1 MNQPAHPSSVE
12 VGPARFSAV
21 EFAGMAAS
29 GAFADMTVELI
40 DGELQRMNPPM
51 SDHGARQ
58 ASVTGKLWTV
68 FERRA
73 ETVLG
78 ETGIRLADD
87 TVVACDV
94 AVLRA
99 PIDENRL
106 LVPTDLLMVVEIAE
120 TTLDRD
126 TGLKRRKYAAAGIAH
141 YWVVDGARMVVH
153 VYGDP
158 VAGDY
163 AEIVTV
169 RFGEPLAVPGT
180 DAAIRL

>member
-12 VGPARFSAV
+12 VDPARFTAA
-21 EFAGMAAS
+21 EFAAMVAS

-40 DGELQRMNPPM
+40 DGELHRMDRPM

-68 FERRA
+68 FEGRA

-78 ETGIRLADD
+78 ETGIGLADD
-87 TVVACDV
+87 TFVACDV
-94 AVLRA
+94 AVLCA
-99 PIDENRL
+99 PIDANRL
-106 LVPTDLLMVVEIAE
+106 LVPADLLLVVEIAE

-141 YWVVDGARMVVH
+141 YWVVDGTRAVVH
-153 VYGDP
+153 VYRDP